1 MPESLEQ
8 ALLDAVSTG
17 CALARRLQRTR
28 LRATSKADNSP
39 VTIADFAVQAL
50 IGLAFADVLGAANVR
65 LAGEESLA
73 MLDDPSHR
81 AVRDAVIAEV
91 QRARADVSA
100 EAVLAAIDLATA
112 TGGED
117 YWTVDPIDGTTG
129 FVRGDQ
135 YSIALARIRRG
146 EVIFGILG
154 CPNVSPEGLYDSVPP
169 GESDGVILVA
179 ERGGGCWQRPDSAPC
194 EGGTRLVRAPLGD
207 IGPVVAAASM
217 NLDAP
222 TQRLRDEL
230 TAFLGPRVIRRSID
244 SQVKYGLLA
253 RGEVDVYLRP
263 QRLGHLHEHIWDH
276 AAGALVATE
285 AGACVFDFDGRPL
298 DFSHGRNLL
307 RNRGIVGCA
316 AELRAPL
323 FRAIGRSTAAGS

>member
-1 MPESLEQ
+1 MSDALEH
-8 ALLDAVSTG
+8 ALLDAVASG
-17 CALARRLQRTR
+17 CALARRLQRGR
-28 LRATSKADNSP
+28 LRATSKADSSP

-73 MLDDPSHR
+73 MLNDPTHR

-91 QRARADVSA
+91 QRVRPEVSA
-100 EAVLAAIDLATA
+100 DAVLAAIDLGTA
-112 TGGED
+112 TGGD
-117 YWTVDPIDGTTG
+117 DFWTVDPIDGTTG

-135 YSIALARIRRG
+135 YSIALARLRRG
-146 EVIFGILG
+146 EVIFAILG
-154 CPNVSPEGLYDSVPP
+154 CPNVSPDGLYDRLPP
-169 GESDGVILVA
+169 GESEGVILVA
-179 ERGGGCWQRPDSAPC
+179 ELGGGCWQRPDTSPR
-194 EGGTRLVRAPLGD
+194 ERGTRLQRHPLGD

-230 TAFLGPRVIRRSID
+230 TSFLGARVIRRSID

-253 RGEVDVYLRP
+253 RGEVDIYLRP
-263 QRLGHLHEHIWDH
+263 QRQGHPFEHIWDH
-276 AAGALVATE
+276 AAGSLVATE
-285 AGACVFDFDGRPL
+285 AGACVFDFDGQAL

-316 AELRAPL
+316 ADLRGPL
-323 FRAIGRSTAAGS
+323 QSAIRASVAASG